1 MAQVTTIKKV
11 KYSDQKEWLELRKQ
25 GIGGSDAAAVC
36 GLNPYK
42 SPLQV
47 YFEKLGELNPPQENR
62 FIEWGKILEPVV
74 AEYFSKQTGLKVA
87 RVNQIL
93 VNPKRPFMLANVD
106 RRIVGRR
113 EGLEIKT
120 TSAWNTGRINEGI
133 PDEYA
138 LQCHHYMAV
147 TGWERWHLAVLIGGN
162 DFRHFV
168 IERDEE
174 IIEYLISIEKRFWED
189 HVLKRVPPEPDHRDS
204 ELISKMFPQSNGE
217 TIELNNPD
225 AESLVESLLTVLEKE
240 KKLKKEKE
248 ELQNKLKAL
257 LGEAEKAKVGSHIVS
272 WKTVKSSR
280 FNSKSFQKDHPK
292 LFAKYSY
299 TTEYRRFSLK

>member
-1 MAQVTTIKKV
+1 MTQVTIKKV

-47 YFEKLGELNPPQENR
+47 YFEKLGELEPPQENR
-62 FIEWGKILEPVV
+62 FIKWGKILEPVV
-74 AEYFSKQTGLKVA
+74 AEYFSKQTGLKIS
-87 RVNQIL
+87 RINQIL
-93 VNPKRPFMLANVD
+93 INPKYPFMLANID
-106 RRIVGRR
+106 RRIVGKR
-113 EGLEIKT
+113 EGLEVKT

-174 IIEYLISIEKRFWED
+174 IIQNLITIEKRFWED
-189 HVLKRVPPEPDHRDS
+189 HVLKRIPPEPDWRDTD
-204 ELISKMFPQSNGE
+204 LISQMYPHSNGE
-217 TIELNNPD
+217 TIEINNPD
-225 AESLVESLLTVLEKE
+225 AESLVESLLSLQEKE
-240 KKLKKEKE
+240 KELKKQKE

-257 LGEAEKAKVGSHIVS
+257 LGDAEKAVVNGHIVS
-272 WKTVKSSR
+272 WKSIKSTG
-280 FNSKSFQKDHPK
+280 FKTKEFQKDHPD
-292 LFAKYSY
+292 LYSQY
-299 TTEYRRFSLK
+299 TYTREYRRFSVK